1 MSLRGKTKKQAAVL
15 SRKST
20 FGKGK
25 GKAIG
30 PRTIRRRKNGKQTE
44 KNLATWLLK
53 FAGLAKGLPPDMAKN
68 HDHYIH
74 GTPRR

>member
-1 MSLRGKTKKQAAVL
+1 MSLRGQTKKRATVL

-25 GKAIG
+25 AVG
-30 PRTIRRRKNGKQTE
+30 PRKIRRRKNGKQAQNT
-44 KNLATWLLK
+44 LANWLLK

-74 GTPRR
+74 GTPLR